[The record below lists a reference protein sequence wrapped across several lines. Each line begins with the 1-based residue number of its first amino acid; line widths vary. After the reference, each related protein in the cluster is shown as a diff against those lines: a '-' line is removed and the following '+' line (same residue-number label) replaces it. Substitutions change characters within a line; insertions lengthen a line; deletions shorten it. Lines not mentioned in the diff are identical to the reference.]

1 METIKPLPNSP
12 IGIFD
17 SGLGGLTVLKS
28 LEKILPNESFLYFGD
43 TAHVPYG
50 TKSAETVIR
59 YSQHIMDFFQKHE
72 TKAVVIACN
81 TASAVAYQQ
90 LQQIYKIPLFDVVTP
105 SVEYSINITKSKK
118 VGVVGTFSTI
128 QSNAYTKKFKKLG
141 SGCFVKEVPCP
152 LFVPIIEEGWAD
164 TAIAKNIAE
173 TYLKE
178 FQDCNI
184 DTLILGCTHYPIM
197 ANTIQNV
204 LSNHIELIYSG
215 KTVGIKLKEY
225 LKNQNCENS
234 SNTSQSVKYFVTDFP
249 QKFDELGSR
258 FLGRPLNNV
267 THIPI
272 V

>member
-1 METIKPLPNSP
+1 
-12 IGIFD
+12 
-17 SGLGGLTVLKS
+17 
-28 LEKILPNESFLYFGD
+28 
-43 TAHVPYG
+43 
-50 TKSAETVIR
+50 
-59 YSQHIMDFFQKHE
+59 
-72 TKAVVIACN
+72 
-81 TASAVAYQQ
+81 
-90 LQQIYKIPLFDVVTP
+90 
-105 SVEYSINITKSKK
+105 

-128 QSNAYTKKFKKLG
+128 QSNAYTKMFKKLG

-197 ANTIQNV
+197 ANTIQDV

-215 KTVGIKLKEY
+215 KTVGIKLKKY